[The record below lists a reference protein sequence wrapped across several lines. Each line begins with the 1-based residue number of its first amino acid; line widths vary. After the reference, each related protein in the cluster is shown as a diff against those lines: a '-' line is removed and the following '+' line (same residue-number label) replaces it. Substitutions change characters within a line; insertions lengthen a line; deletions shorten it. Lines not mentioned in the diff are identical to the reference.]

1 MKRREFRARQLSLA
15 LFTDAQARSRTQA
28 RSSQG
33 LTSGGQLILKRAS
46 ALLPS
51 GEWNDD
57 HYDVLADGIVVGRIF
72 NARRAGRLALDV
84 DVPLRSRARAE
95 TRARLCGDTRRR
107 DGGVREQLAAGITRR
122 VAPPLVIRSPQPV
135 AHCHSEL
142 DALGWGNQPL
152 SAAFNKFD
160 IADPVA
166 LAPTQA
172 RFFIL
177 GIERRAHAAQQRSID
192 VLKCVHIHDGIEA
205 SVEAAGDHW
214 HHAARGADMEVG
226 GPGAESVLRQARA
239 VFHSDLER
247 SGGTGGP
254 DAAVLGT
261 ERARAGACRDL
272 GWLRFPV
279 QREGDVAAVAAARD
293 QHVCTGAIAP

>member
-142 DALGWGNQPL
+142 DPGLGK
-152 SAAFNKFD
+152 SAFKCRFQQIRHCRSSCACADSGAFLH
-160 IADPVA
+160 PRHR
-166 LAPTQA
+166 TSCTC
-172 RFFIL
+172 
-177 GIERRAHAAQQRSID
+177 G
-192 VLKCVHIHDGIEA
+192 
-205 SVEAAGDHW
+205 
-214 HHAARGADMEVG
+214 
-226 GPGAESVLRQARA
+226 
-239 VFHSDLER
+239 
-247 SGGTGGP
+247 
-254 DAAVLGT
+254 
-261 ERARAGACRDL
+261 
-272 GWLRFPV
+272 
-279 QREGDVAAVAAARD
+279 AAAKHRRS
-293 QHVCTGAIAP
+293 QMRSHSRRHRGVRRGGW